1 MIKNIKKRVASN
13 RADANSVSQIIW
25 IALAAVIAIAL
36 GNLLYNAIMDKGE
49 DVSNKIKNSDTL
61 FTNAQAARGG

>member
-1 MIKNIKKRVASN
+1 MIKNIKKRVRSN

-36 GNLLYNAIMDKGE
+36 GNLLYNAIMDKGQ
-49 DVSNKIKNSDTL
+49 DVSNKIKDSDTL
-61 FTNAQAARGG
+61 FKGAQAARGG